1 MRFPPNFLDELRAR
15 LPVSE
20 VVGRRVRLK
29 KAGREWKGLS
39 PFNKEKT
46 PSFFVNDQKA
56 SWFDFSAGRNG
67 DIFDFVMETEGV
79 DFPEAVERL
88 AAIASMPMP
97 VMSGEA
103 AAQEQH
109 RRSLH
114 DVIELA
120 ARFFEATLAARTGAK
135 ARGYLA
141 DRGIEPATQLA
152 VGGLPQCLE
161 QQIAG
166 LIAVPDVVLGVD
178 RAFSRPGEQTAC
190 REPIAGHRQGIDPG
204 LARVRSDIRRNRAP
218 QPGVVGVLE
227 CGGHRTSFDRR
238 QAGARREQRCAARD
252 QVPDRHAPAQAMAY
266 EEAVCVPVCR
276 CPAGSGR
283 GHPSSSKRRCY
294 AASRTVVRVRAS
306 CGSIIASQCPGWTT
320 PLHERII
327 ANRRVSTVLT
337 LGIGWLL
344 YVGKGIFVPI
354 VLSVLVVYVIDGL
367 ARLLGRVPVLGMR
380 LPEYVRYTLS
390 IALIVVILVYVA
402 RMLMASL
409 GNVVALAPHY
419 EASLLNAIQAIAE
432 RLGVETAPTWGTLR
446 RDLLAQISLQRV
458 IGGTF
463 VSVSAIAGSLV
474 VVLLY
479 GAFLLIE
486 KRALAAKLERLSS
499 DPGRVA
505 RLRRIVA
512 DVNGKIGAYLA
523 LKTVVS
529 VVQGLVA
536 WVVMALFDVQF
547 AAFWAVLIGLL
558 NYVPYLGTMLSILF
572 PVAFAA
578 MQFGDLGT
586 VLTLLAALS
595 VGQFVIGF
603 FLDPWLMGSSLNLSP
618 FVILVSVTVWAA
630 LWGIP
635 GAFLAVPVT
644 ACMAMVFAE
653 FPATRPIAVLLS
665 RNGRLEPA
673 A

>member
-1 MRFPPNFLDELRAR
+1 MNESLR
-15 LPVSE
+15 
-20 VVGRRVRLK
+20 
-29 KAGREWKGLS
+29 
-39 PFNKEKT
+39 T
-46 PSFFVNDQKA
+46 
-56 SWFDFSAGRNG
+56 
-67 DIFDFVMETEGV
+67 
-79 DFPEAVERL
+79 
-88 AAIASMPMP
+88 AA
-97 VMSGEA
+97 
-103 AAQEQH
+103 
-109 RRSLH
+109 
-114 DVIELA
+114 
-120 ARFFEATLAARTGAK
+120 
-135 ARGYLA
+135 
-141 DRGIEPATQLA
+141 
-152 VGGLPQCLE
+152 
-161 QQIAG
+161 
-166 LIAVPDVVLGVD
+166 
-178 RAFSRPGEQTAC
+178 
-190 REPIAGHRQGIDPG
+190 
-204 LARVRSDIRRNRAP
+204 
-218 QPGVVGVLE
+218 
-227 CGGHRTSFDRR
+227 
-238 QAGARREQRCAARD
+238 
-252 QVPDRHAPAQAMAY
+252 
-266 EEAVCVPVCR
+266 
-276 CPAGSGR
+276 
-283 GHPSSSKRRCY
+283 Y
-294 AASRTVVRVRAS
+294 A
-306 CGSIIASQCPGWTT
+306 
-320 PLHERII
+320 
-327 ANRRVSTVLT
+327 TVLT